1 MLLNSTKFS
10 YSKGGGGIIIKK
22 FNWKC
27 NNSNLTECD
36 NDNELRHLKVN
47 ST

>member
-1 MLLNSTKFS
+1 MLIQQNSRILQ
-10 YSKGGGGIIIKK
+10 GGGIIIKK

-36 NDNELRHLKVN
+36 IDNELRHLKVN
-47 ST
+47 FT

>member
-10 YSKGGGGIIIKK
+10 YSKGEKIIIKK

-36 NDNELRHLKVN
+36 IDNELRHLKVS